1 MLKEKRGAVLI
12 KGCPALTKSFAYDKR
27 PIRYLTQFEIKRL
40 ALNVNIC
47 WAELILKITKKKNKM
62 TSYLGLD
69 IGIAT
74 LGFALI
80 EYDDKS
86 KNGKIVTSGVRTFQ
100 EALTGKGEETKKPR
114 NVTRR
119 ENRLM
124 RRQIL

>member
-1 MLKEKRGAVLI
+1 MGAERKKRWAVLI
-12 KGCPALTKSFAYDKR
+12 KGCPALTKSFAYDKQ
-27 PIRYLTQFEIKRL
+27 PIRYLIQFEIKRL

-69 IGIAT
+69 IGIAS

-86 KNGKIVTSGVRTFQ
+86 KNGKIVTSGVRIFQ
-100 EALTGKGEETKKPR
+100 EGKGEETKKPR

>member
-1 MLKEKRGAVLI
+1 MLKEKRWAVLI
-12 KGCPALTKSFAYDKR
+12 KGCPALTKSFAYDKQ
-27 PIRYLTQFEIKRL
+27 PIRYLIHFEIKRL

-47 WAELILKITKKKNKM
+47 WAKLIFKITKKKNKM

-69 IGIAT
+69 IGIAS

-86 KNGKIVTSGVRTFQ
+86 KNGKIVTSGVRIFQ

-114 NVTRR
+114 DVTRR

>member
-1 MLKEKRGAVLI
+1 
-12 KGCPALTKSFAYDKR
+12 
-27 PIRYLTQFEIKRL
+27 
-40 ALNVNIC
+40 
-47 WAELILKITKKKNKM
+47 M

-69 IGIAT
+69 IGIAS

-86 KNGKIVTSGVRTFQ
+86 KNGKIVTSGVRIFQ
-100 EALTGKGEETKKPR
+100 EGKGEETKKPR

>member
-1 MLKEKRGAVLI
+1 
-12 KGCPALTKSFAYDKR
+12 
-27 PIRYLTQFEIKRL
+27 
-40 ALNVNIC
+40 
-47 WAELILKITKKKNKM
+47 M

-69 IGIAT
+69 IGIAS

-86 KNGKIVTSGVRTFQ
+86 KNGKIVTSGVRIFQ

-119 ENRLM
+119 ETALCGVKYFNLNQIARLGAIIAVLIYPNRNKIAIWKCRDFHIKLQTNGM
-124 RRQIL
+124 YINGKLARCRHM

>member
-1 MLKEKRGAVLI
+1 
-12 KGCPALTKSFAYDKR
+12 
-27 PIRYLTQFEIKRL
+27 
-40 ALNVNIC
+40 
-47 WAELILKITKKKNKM
+47 M

-69 IGIAT
+69 IGIAS

-80 EYDDKS
+80 KYDDKS
-86 KNGKIVTSGVRTFQ
+86 KNGKIVTSGVRIFQ